1 MGQDVGP
8 YGGVFKV
15 TDGLIDQF
23 GPDRVRNTPL
33 CEAAVLG
40 AALGLSVRSIP
51 SVVEM
56 QFADFV
62 SEGFN
67 QIINNLAKTHY
78 RWDLPVNVT
87 VRMPTGGGV
96 AAGPFHSQSNEAW
109 FTHTPGL
116 KVAFPSTPYDAKG
129 LLLTA
134 LHDPNPVMF
143 FEHKLLYRS
152 VRGQVPEEP
161 YRLPFGSARIVRPGS
176 GYTVVT
182 YGSGVGWARA
192 EAEARPEFDPEIID
206 LRTLAPWDSEKVLAS
221 VKRTGRC
228 LVLHEATRTSG
239 FGAELV
245 AVITEGC
252 FAELDA
258 PVLRCGSLDTPVP
271 FNRELEVEFLA
282 SRRLAERVT
291 ELMAY

>member
-1 MGQDVGP
+1 MEEDEQLVIMGQDVGP

-23 GPDRVRNTPL
+23 GPERVRNTPL

-40 AALGLSVRSIP
+40 ASLGLSVRSIP

-78 RWDLPVNVT
+78 RWKLPVNVT

-152 VRGQVPEEP
+152 VRGPVPEDP
-161 YRLPFGSARIVRPGS
+161 YRLPFGSARVVRPGS
-176 GYTVVT
+176 GYTIVT
-182 YGSGVGWARA
+182 YGSGVGWAVA
-192 EAEARPEFDPEIID
+192 EGG
-206 LRTLAPWDSEKVLAS
+206 RTPRVRSRDHRSPD
-221 VKRTGRC
+221 
-228 LVLHEATRTSG
+228 TSTMG
-239 FGAELV
+239 
-245 AVITEGC
+245 
-252 FAELDA
+252 
-258 PVLRCGSLDTPVP
+258 
-271 FNRELEVEFLA
+271 
-282 SRRLAERVT
+282 
-291 ELMAY
+291 